1 MSLLLRINAALG
13 AVFLVAAALAGYV
26 CWTMLEDNAQRE
38 VLAEAGLMM
47 DSAAA
52 VRSYTAK
59 EILPLIAA
67 GMKTD
72 FPPQSVPSYAATQN
86 FLHFH
91 EHHPDYAYKEATL
104 NPTNPRDRA
113 AEWEGDIIQRFR
125 NDAHTEQVV
134 GVRDT
139 PMGKSLYLARPIRA
153 KPECL
158 VCHSI
163 PSAAPQSMIARYGSD
178 NGFGWQPNEVVAAQV
193 VSVPFESATANANKE
208 FRAFMILLVGV
219 FAAAFV
225 VVNILLYRLVVRPV
239 RRIAAVADQVSQG
252 DMSAPEFPAG
262 RRDGDRVGHP
272 LVRAHAQEPGK
283 SAAAPGDLK
292 SVAREVFVSYSQ
304 PDYAAPW
311 RWSLASRARHQLL
324 DRAARYRAV
333 GRLGGGNHRRHFQC
347 ARDDFGFLREQ
358 QRFTAGA
365 PRSGAGG
372 AQEREHPAVSHR
384 KRGAFE
390 ESGIFLEFPA
400 LDGCLRAA
408 AGGALRQTVRL
419 LEGSIGQERTEPQ
432 RRPTLPAPSRRRFC
446 IMHCRWTAPNSRA
459 SNGSWPDT
467 SDRSPGT
474 W

>member
-13 AVFLVAAALAGYV
+13 AVFLVAAALAGYI
-26 CWTMLEDNAQRE
+26 CWSMLEDNAQRE

-59 EILPLIAA
+59 EILPLISA
-67 GMKTD
+67 GMQQE

-163 PSAAPQSMIARYGSD
+163 PSAAPQSMIARYGGD

-193 VSVPFESATANANKE
+193 VSVPFASATANADKE

-219 FAAAFV
+219 FVAAFV
-225 VVNILLYRLVVRPV
+225 VVNILLYRLVVLPV
-239 RRIAAVADQVSQG
+239 RRIALVADQVSQG
-252 DMSAPEFPAG
+252 DMSAPEFPQGGATEI
-262 RRDGDRVGHP
+262 
-272 LVRAHAQEPGK
+272 A
-283 SAAAPGDLK
+283 
-292 SVAREVFVSYSQ
+292 SVTRSFE
-304 PDYAAPW
+304 
-311 RWSLASRARHQLL
+311 RMRKSLA
-324 DRAARYRAV
+324 
-333 GRLGGGNHRRHFQC
+333 
-347 ARDDFGFLREQ
+347 
-358 QRFTAGA
+358 
-365 PRSGAGG
+365 
-372 AQEREHPAVSHR
+372 
-384 KRGAFE
+384 K
-390 ESGIFLEFPA
+390 
-400 LDGCLRAA
+400 
-408 AGGALRQTVRL
+408 ALRL
-419 LEGSIGQERTEPQ
+419 L
-432 RRPTLPAPSRRRFC
+432 
-446 IMHCRWTAPNSRA
+446 
-459 SNGSWPDT
+459 
-467 SDRSPGT
+467 GT
-474 W
+474 